1 MATSTFRLSN
11 IERYNNMRD
20 FLINYE
26 GYTYKQLFGLKYT
39 ELDGL
44 FEGDASIVYKVTKS
58 KRAWLR
64 VQLDKFIEFFDLQEG
79 WTMIE
84 MIDEQ
89 EQYQAIFSMLLM
101 SGEYR
106 EQDID
111 AQVNEILDNPHI
123 YPEYF

>member
-79 WTMIE
+79 
-84 MIDEQ
+84 
-89 EQYQAIFSMLLM
+89 
-101 SGEYR
+101 
-106 EQDID
+106 
-111 AQVNEILDNPHI
+111 
-123 YPEYF
+123 